1 MSLALLCPGQ
11 GAQHAAMFDRVR
23 DLAAARPVLDATSEL
38 LGRDVFAA
46 AAADDHFDNVRA
58 QPLLCAASL
67 AHWQGLR
74 EVLPTPT
81 VIAGYSIGE
90 LAAHAIAGGVDAATC
105 LALAAQRALLMDSA
119 SPADA
124 GLQAVLGLER
134 HVLQPLCDLHGA
146 HVAIANGQDHF
157 IVGGTH
163 ASLQRLAD
171 AARPQGADIRP
182 LPVHVPAHT
191 PLLTAAVA
199 PFAAA
204 LDASPLQAPRLPLLA
219 GIDARPVRDRA
230 TAVHTLSAQL
240 AQTIE
245 WAQVMRQAFERG
257 ARVFLQ
263 LGPGNALARMIA
275 PAYPCCEVRAV
286 EEFQSLEGAAA
297 WVRSALERLQ

>member
-11 GAQHAAMFDRVR
+11 GAQHAAMFDLVR

-46 AAADDHFDNVRA
+46 AAADDRFDNVRA

-157 IVGGTH
+157 IVAGTH

-263 LGPGNALARMIA
+263 LGPGNALARMVA

>member
-1 MSLALLCPGQ
+1 MSLALLCSGQ

-23 DLAAARPVLDATSEL
+23 DLPAARHTLDVASTV
-38 LGRDVFAA
+38 LGRDVFSA
-46 AAADDHFDNVRA
+46 AAADDRFDNAQA
-58 QPLLCAASL
+58 QPLLCAATL
-67 AHWQGLR
+67 AQWQGLR
-74 EVLPTPT
+74 DNVPTPT
-81 VIAGYSIGE
+81 LVAGYSIGE
-90 LAAHAIAGGVDAATC
+90 LAAHAIAGSFDATTC
-105 LALAAQRALLMDSA
+105 LALAAQRAQLMDGA

-146 HVAIANGQDHF
+146 HMAIANGQDHF

-163 ASLQRLAD
+163 ASLLRLAD
-171 AARPQGADIRP
+171 AAQAQGADIRP

-191 PLLTAAVA
+191 PLLAAAVA
-199 PFAAA
+199 PFAAV

-219 GIDARPVRDRA
+219 GIEARPVRDRA
-230 TAVHTLSAQL
+230 MAVHTLSAQL

-263 LGPGNALARMIA
+263 LGPGNALARMVA

>member
-23 DLAAARPVLDATSEL
+23 GLAAARPVLDATGEL

-46 AAADDHFDNVRA
+46 AAAGDRFDNVQA

-74 EVLPTPT
+74 EVLPTPA

-90 LAAHAIAGGVDAATC
+90 LAAHAIAGSFDTATC
-105 LALAAQRALLMDSA
+105 LALSAQRARLMDSA
-119 SPADA
+119 SPDDA
-124 GLQAVLGLER
+124 GLQAILGLDR
-134 HVLQPLCDLHGA
+134 IATQRLCDTHGA
-146 HVAIANGQDHF
+146 FIAIANGHDHF
-157 IVGGTH
+157 IVGG
-163 ASLQRLAD
+163 
-171 AARPQGADIRP
+171 ARPSLHALAVDAQACGAEIRP

-191 PLLTAAVA
+191 PLLASAVA

-204 LDASPLQAPRLPLLA
+204 LDAAQVQAPRLPLLA

-230 TAVHTLSAQL
+230 AVVHTLSAQL

-263 LGPGNALARMIA
+263 LGPGNALARMVA

>member
-1 MSLALLCPGQ
+1 M
-11 GAQHAAMFDRVR
+11 
-23 DLAAARPVLDATSEL
+23 
-38 LGRDVFAA
+38 
-46 AAADDHFDNVRA
+46 
-58 QPLLCAASL
+58 
-67 AHWQGLR
+67 
-74 EVLPTPT
+74 
-81 VIAGYSIGE
+81 
-90 LAAHAIAGGVDAATC
+90 
-105 LALAAQRALLMDSA
+105 
-119 SPADA
+119 
-124 GLQAVLGLER
+124 
-134 HVLQPLCDLHGA
+134 
-146 HVAIANGQDHF
+146 
-157 IVGGTH
+157 GGTH

-171 AARPQGADIRP
+171 AAQALGADIRL

-191 PLLTAAVA
+191 PLLAAAVA

-204 LDASPLQAPRLPLLA
+204 LDASLLQAPRLPLLA

-230 TAVHTLSAQL
+230 TAVHTLSLQL

-263 LGPGNALARMIA
+263 LGPGNALARMVA

>member
-1 MSLALLCPGQ
+1 MSLALLCSGQ

-23 DLAAARPVLDATSEL
+23 DLPAAPHTLDVASTV
-38 LGRDVFAA
+38 LGRDVFSA
-46 AAADDHFDNVRA
+46 AAADDRFDNAQA
-58 QPLLCAASL
+58 QPLLCAATL
-67 AHWQGLR
+67 AQWQGLR
-74 EVLPTPT
+74 DNVPTPT
-81 VIAGYSIGE
+81 LVAGYSIGE
-90 LAAHAIAGGVDAATC
+90 LAAHAIAGSFDATTC
-105 LALAAQRALLMDSA
+105 LALAAQRAQLMDGA

-146 HVAIANGQDHF
+146 HMAIANGQDHF

-163 ASLQRLAD
+163 ASLLRLAD
-171 AARPQGADIRP
+171 AAQAQGADIRP

-191 PLLTAAVA
+191 PLLAAAVA

-230 TAVHTLSAQL
+230 MAVHTLSAQL

-257 ARVFLQ
+257 ARAFLQ
-263 LGPGNALARMIA
+263 LGPGNALARMVA

>member
-23 DLAAARPVLDATSEL
+23 DLHAVRDVLETASAV

-46 AAADDHFDNVRA
+46 AADESRFDNALA

-74 EVLPTPT
+74 EAVPAPVL
-81 VIAGYSIGE
+81 VAGYSIGE
-90 LAAHAIAGGVDAATC
+90 LAAHAIAGSFDATTC
-105 LALAAQRALLMDSA
+105 LALAVQRAQLMDSA

-124 GLQAVLGLER
+124 GLQAVLGLDR
-134 HVLQPLCDLHGA
+134 RSLQSLCDAQGTY
-146 HVAIANGQDHF
+146 VAIANGQDHF
-157 IVGGTH
+157 IVGGTQ

-171 AARPQGADIRP
+171 AARAQGADIRL
-182 LPVHVPAHT
+182 LPVRVPAHT
-191 PLLTAAVA
+191 PLLAAAVA

-230 TAVHTLSAQL
+230 TAVSPLSLQL

-263 LGPGNALARMIA
+263 LGPGNALARMVA

-286 EEFQSLEGAAA
+286 EEFQSLEGSAA

>member
-11 GAQHAAMFDRVR
+11 GVQHAEMFERVR
-23 DLAAARPVLDATSEL
+23 DLPAARHILDLASTV
-38 LGRDVFAA
+38 LGRDVFSAA
-46 AAADDHFDNVRA
+46 GAEDRFDNAQA

-67 AHWQGLR
+67 AQWQGLR
-74 EVLPTPT
+74 DCVPAPTL
-81 VIAGYSIGE
+81 IAGYSIGE
-90 LAAHAIAGGVDAATC
+90 LAAHAIAGSFDAATC
-105 LALAAQRALLMDSA
+105 LALAAQRARLMDSA

-171 AARPQGADIRP
+171 AARAQGADIRL
-182 LPVHVPAHT
+182 LPVRVPAHT
-191 PLLTAAVA
+191 PLLAAAVA

-219 GIDARPVRDRA
+219 GIDARPVRERA
-230 TAVHTLSAQL
+230 MAVNTLSLQL

-263 LGPGNALARMIA
+263 LGPGNALARMVA

>member
-11 GAQHAAMFDRVR
+11 GVQHAEMFERVR
-23 DLAAARPVLDATSEL
+23 DLPAARHILDLASTV
-38 LGRDVFAA
+38 LGRDVFSAA
-46 AAADDHFDNVRA
+46 GAEDRFDNAQA

-67 AHWQGLR
+67 AQWQGLR
-74 EVLPTPT
+74 DCVPAPTL
-81 VIAGYSIGE
+81 IAGYSIGE
-90 LAAHAIAGGVDAATC
+90 LAAHAIAGSFDAATC
-105 LALAAQRALLMDSA
+105 LALAAQRARLMDSA

-146 HVAIANGQDHF
+146 HVAIANGHDHF

-171 AARPQGADIRP
+171 AARAQGADIRL
-182 LPVHVPAHT
+182 LPVRVPAHT
-191 PLLTAAVA
+191 PLLAAAVA

-230 TAVHTLSAQL
+230 TAVNTLSLQL

-263 LGPGNALARMIA
+263 LGPGNALARMVA

>member
-23 DLAAARPVLDATSEL
+23 DLPAVRDVLETASAV

-46 AAADDHFDNVRA
+46 AADESRFDNVLA

-74 EVLPTPT
+74 EAVPAPVL
-81 VIAGYSIGE
+81 VAGYSIGE
-90 LAAHAIAGGVDAATC
+90 LAAHAIAGSFDAATC
-105 LALAAQRALLMDSA
+105 LALAAQRAQLMDSA

-163 ASLQRLAD
+163 ASLQRLDD
-171 AARPQGADIRP
+171 AARARARTSVCCRCACPHTHHCWRRRSHRSLPHSMHRHCRP
-182 LPVHVPAHT
+182 HACRCWPA
-191 PLLTAAVA
+191 
-199 PFAAA
+199 
-204 LDASPLQAPRLPLLA
+204 SM
-219 GIDARPVRDRA
+219 RDRCG
-230 TAVHTLSAQL
+230 TAQ
-240 AQTIE
+240 
-245 WAQVMRQAFERG
+245 RQSTRCRCNWRRPSNG
-257 ARVFLQ
+257 R
-263 LGPGNALARMIA
+263 R
-275 PAYPCCEVRAV
+275 
-286 EEFQSLEGAAA
+286 
-297 WVRSALERLQ
+297 

>member
-11 GAQHAAMFDRVR
+11 GAQHPAMFDRMR

-46 AAADDHFDNVRA
+46 ATADDRFDNVQA

-90 LAAHAIAGGVDAATC
+90 LAAHAIAGSIDAATC
-105 LALAAQRALLMDSA
+105 LALSAQRAHLMDAA
-119 SPADA
+119 SPDDA
-124 GLQAVLGLER
+124 GLQAVLGVDR
-134 HVLQPLCDLHGA
+134 IATQRLCDAHGA
-146 HVAIANGQDHF
+146 FIAIANGHDHF
-157 IVGGTH
+157 IVGG
-163 ASLQRLAD
+163 AWRSLYALAED
-171 AARPQGADIRP
+171 AQSHGAEIRP

-191 PLLTAAVA
+191 PLLAGAVA

-204 LDASPLQAPRLPLLA
+204 LEAASLQAPRLPLLA

-230 TAVHTLSAQL
+230 TMVHTLSAQL

-286 EEFQSLEGAAA
+286 EEFHRLEGAAA
-297 WVRSALERLQ
+297 WVHSALERLQ

>member
-1 MSLALLCPGQ
+1 MSLALLCSGQ

-23 DLAAARPVLDATSEL
+23 DLPTARHTLDVASTV
-38 LGRDVFAA
+38 LGRDVFSA
-46 AAADDHFDNVRA
+46 AAADDRFDNAQA
-58 QPLLCAASL
+58 QPLLCAATL
-67 AHWQGLR
+67 AQWQGLR
-74 EVLPTPT
+74 DNVPTPT
-81 VIAGYSIGE
+81 LVAGYSIGE
-90 LAAHAIAGGVDAATC
+90 LAAHAIAGSFDATTC
-105 LALAAQRALLMDSA
+105 LALAAQRAQLMDGA

-146 HVAIANGQDHF
+146 HMAIANGQDHF

-163 ASLQRLAD
+163 ASLLRLAD
-171 AARPQGADIRP
+171 AAQAQGADIRP
-182 LPVHVPAHT
+182 LPVNVPAHT
-191 PLLTAAVA
+191 PLLAAAVA

-230 TAVHTLSAQL
+230 MAVHTLSAQL

-263 LGPGNALARMIA
+263 LGPGNALARMVA

>member
-23 DLAAARPVLDATSEL
+23 ALPAAGDVLEAASAV
-38 LGRDVFAA
+38 LGRDVLV
-46 AAADDHFDNVRA
+46 AAADDARFDNALA

-74 EVLPTPT
+74 EQVPVP
-81 VIAGYSIGE
+81 VVVAGYSIGE
-90 LAAHAIAGGVDAATC
+90 LAAHAVAGGLDASTC
-105 LALAAQRALLMDSA
+105 LILAAQRARLMDAA

-124 GLQAVLGLER
+124 GMQAVLGLER
-134 HVLQPLCDLHGA
+134 HALQPLCDAHGA
-146 HVAIANGQDHF
+146 YVAIANGQDHF

-163 ASLQRLAD
+163 TALQALAE
-171 AARPQGADIRP
+171 AARAQGAEIRP

-191 PLLTAAVA
+191 PLLHAAVA

-204 LDASPLQAPRLPLLA
+204 LDASVLQAPRVPLLA
-219 GIDARPVRDRA
+219 GIDARPVRVRA
-230 TAVHTLSAQL
+230 AAVHTLSAQL

-245 WAQVMRQAFERG
+245 WTQVMRQAFERG

-263 LGPGNALARMIA
+263 LGPGNALARMVA
-275 PAYPCCEVRAV
+275 PSYPCCEVRAV
-286 EEFQSLEGAAA
+286 EEFQSLDGAAA

>member
-1 MSLALLCPGQ
+1 MSLALLCSGQ

-23 DLAAARPVLDATSEL
+23 DLPAARHTLDVASTV
-38 LGRDVFAA
+38 LGRDVFSA
-46 AAADDHFDNVRA
+46 AAADDRFDNAQA
-58 QPLLCAASL
+58 QPLLCAATL
-67 AHWQGLR
+67 AQWQGLR
-74 EVLPTPT
+74 DNVPTPT
-81 VIAGYSIGE
+81 LIAGYSIGE
-90 LAAHAIAGGVDAATC
+90 LAAHAIAGSFDATTC
-105 LALAAQRALLMDSA
+105 LALAAQRAQLMDGA

-146 HVAIANGQDHF
+146 HMAIANGQDHF

-163 ASLQRLAD
+163 ASLLRLAD
-171 AARPQGADIRP
+171 AAQAQGADIRP

-191 PLLTAAVA
+191 PLLAAAVA

-263 LGPGNALARMIA
+263 LGPGNALARMVA

>member
-1 MSLALLCPGQ
+1 MSLALLCSGQ

-23 DLAAARPVLDATSEL
+23 DLPAARHTLDVASTV
-38 LGRDVFAA
+38 LGRDVFSA
-46 AAADDHFDNVRA
+46 AAADDRFDNAQA
-58 QPLLCAASL
+58 QPLLCAATL
-67 AHWQGLR
+67 AQWQGVR
-74 EVLPTPT
+74 DNVPTPT
-81 VIAGYSIGE
+81 LIAGYSIGE
-90 LAAHAIAGGVDAATC
+90 LAAHAIAGSFDATTC
-105 LALAAQRALLMDSA
+105 LALAAQRAQLMDGA

-134 HVLQPLCDLHGA
+134 HVLRPLCDLHGA
-146 HVAIANGQDHF
+146 HMAIANGQDHF

-163 ASLQRLAD
+163 ASLLRLAD
-171 AARPQGADIRP
+171 AAQAQGADIRP

-191 PLLTAAVA
+191 PLLAAAVA

-204 LDASPLQAPRLPLLA
+204 LHASPLQAPRLPLLA

-230 TAVHTLSAQL
+230 MAVHTLSAQL

-263 LGPGNALARMIA
+263 LGPGNALARMVA
-275 PAYPCCEVRAV
+275 PSYPCCEVRAV

>member
-1 MSLALLCPGQ
+1 MSLALLCSGQ

-23 DLAAARPVLDATSEL
+23 DLPAARHTLDVASTV
-38 LGRDVFAA
+38 LGRDVFSA
-46 AAADDHFDNVRA
+46 AAADDRFDNAQA
-58 QPLLCAASL
+58 QPLLCAATL
-67 AHWQGLR
+67 AQWQGVR
-74 EVLPTPT
+74 DNVPTPT
-81 VIAGYSIGE
+81 LIAGYSIGE
-90 LAAHAIAGGVDAATC
+90 LAAHAIAGSFDATTC
-105 LALAAQRALLMDSA
+105 LALAAQRAQLMDGA

-146 HVAIANGQDHF
+146 HMAIANGQDHF

-163 ASLQRLAD
+163 ASLLRLAD
-171 AARPQGADIRP
+171 AAQAQGADIRP

-191 PLLTAAVA
+191 PLLAAAVA

-204 LDASPLQAPRLPLLA
+204 LHASPLQAPRLPLLA

-230 TAVHTLSAQL
+230 MAVHTLSAQL

-263 LGPGNALARMIA
+263 LGPGNALARMVA
-275 PAYPCCEVRAV
+275 PSYPCCEVRAV

>member
-1 MSLALLCPGQ
+1 MSLALLCSGQ

-23 DLAAARPVLDATSEL
+23 DLPAARHTLDVASTV
-38 LGRDVFAA
+38 LGRDVFSA
-46 AAADDHFDNVRA
+46 AAADDRFDNAQA
-58 QPLLCAASL
+58 QPLLCAATL
-67 AHWQGLR
+67 AQWQGLR
-74 EVLPTPT
+74 DNVPTPT
-81 VIAGYSIGE
+81 LVAGYSIGE
-90 LAAHAIAGGVDAATC
+90 LAAHAIAGSFDATTC
-105 LALAAQRALLMDSA
+105 LALAAQRAQLMDGA

-146 HVAIANGQDHF
+146 HMAIANGQDHF

-163 ASLQRLAD
+163 ASLLRLAD
-171 AARPQGADIRP
+171 AAQAQGADIRP
-182 LPVHVPAHT
+182 LPVNVPAHT
-191 PLLTAAVA
+191 PLLAAAVA

-230 TAVHTLSAQL
+230 MAVHTLSAQL

-263 LGPGNALARMIA
+263 LGPGNALARMVA

-286 EEFQSLEGAAA
+286 EELQSLEGAAA

>member
-1 MSLALLCPGQ
+1 MSLALLCSGQ

-23 DLAAARPVLDATSEL
+23 DLPAARHTLDVASTV
-38 LGRDVFAA
+38 LGRDVFSA
-46 AAADDHFDNVRA
+46 AAADDRFDNAQA
-58 QPLLCAASL
+58 QPLLCAATL
-67 AHWQGLR
+67 AQWQGLR
-74 EVLPTPT
+74 DNVPTPT
-81 VIAGYSIGE
+81 LIAGYSIGE
-90 LAAHAIAGGVDAATC
+90 LAAHAIAGSFDATTC
-105 LALAAQRALLMDSA
+105 LALAAQRAQLMDGA

-146 HVAIANGQDHF
+146 HMAIANGQDHF

-163 ASLQRLAD
+163 AALQRLAD
-171 AARPQGADIRP
+171 AARAQGADIRP
-182 LPVHVPAHT
+182 LPVHMPAHT
-191 PLLTAAVA
+191 PLLAAAVA

-204 LDASPLQAPRLPLLA
+204 LHASPLRAPRLPLLA

-230 TAVHTLSAQL
+230 TVVHTLSAQL

-263 LGPGNALARMIA
+263 LGPGNALARMVA

>member
-46 AAADDHFDNVRA
+46 ATADDRFDNVRA

-191 PLLTAAVA
+191 PLLAAAVA

-263 LGPGNALARMIA
+263 LGPGNALARMVA

>member
-1 MSLALLCPGQ
+1 MSLTLLCPGQ

-46 AAADDHFDNVRA
+46 AAADDRFDNVRA

-263 LGPGNALARMIA
+263 LGPGNALARMVA

>member
-11 GAQHAAMFDRVR
+11 GAQHPAMFDRVR
-23 DLAAARPVLDATSEL
+23 DLAAARPVLDAAAKL
-38 LGRDVFAA
+38 LGHDVFAA
-46 AAADDHFDNVRA
+46 AAAGDRFDNAPA

-67 AHWQGLR
+67 AQWQGLR
-74 EVLPTPT
+74 DALPTPT

-90 LAAHAIAGGVDAATC
+90 LAAHAIAGSFDAATC
-105 LALAAQRALLMDSA
+105 LALSAQRARLMDAA
-119 SPADA
+119 SPGDA
-124 GLQAVLGLER
+124 GLHAVLGLDR
-134 HVLQPLCDLHGA
+134 VATQRLCDAHGA
-146 HVAIANGQDHF
+146 FIAIANGHDHF
-157 IVGGTH
+157 IVGGARPALH
-163 ASLQRLAD
+163 VLAAD
-171 AARPQGADIRP
+171 ARARGAEIRP

-191 PLLTAAVA
+191 PLLAGAVA

-204 LDASPLQAPRLPLLA
+204 LQASSLQAPRLPLLA
-219 GIDARPVRDRA
+219 GVDARPVRDPA
-230 TAVHTLSAQL
+230 AVVHTLSAQL

-257 ARVFLQ
+257 ARVLLQ

-297 WVRSALERLQ
+297 WVRSALERLR

>member
-11 GAQHAAMFDRVR
+11 GVQHAEMFERVR
-23 DLAAARPVLDATSEL
+23 DLPAARHILDLASTV
-38 LGRDVFAA
+38 LGRDVFSAA
-46 AAADDHFDNVRA
+46 GAEDRFDNAQA
-58 QPLLCAASL
+58 QPLLCTASL
-67 AHWQGLR
+67 AQWQGLR
-74 EVLPTPT
+74 DCVPAPTL
-81 VIAGYSIGE
+81 IAGYSIGE
-90 LAAHAIAGGVDAATC
+90 LAAHAIADSFDAATC
-105 LALAAQRALLMDSA
+105 LALAAQRARLMDSA

-171 AARPQGADIRP
+171 AARAQGADIRL
-182 LPVHVPAHT
+182 LPVRVPAHT
-191 PLLTAAVA
+191 PLLAAAVA

-230 TAVHTLSAQL
+230 TAVNTLSLQL

-263 LGPGNALARMIA
+263 LGPGNALARMVA

>member
-11 GAQHAAMFDRVR
+11 GAQHPAMFDRVR
-23 DLAAARPVLDATSEL
+23 GLAAAQPLLDATGEL

-46 AAADDHFDNVRA
+46 AAADDRFDNVQA

-90 LAAHAIAGGVDAATC
+90 LAAHAIAGSFDTTTC
-105 LALAAQRALLMDSA
+105 LALSAQRARLMDAA
-119 SPADA
+119 SPRDA
-124 GLQAVLGLER
+124 GLQAVLGLDR
-134 HVLQPLCDLHGA
+134 DATQRLCDMHGA
-146 HVAIANGQDHF
+146 FIAIANGHDHF
-157 IVGGTH
+157 IVGGAQPSLH
-163 ASLQRLAD
+163 ALAAD
-171 AARPQGADIRP
+171 AQACGAEIRP

-191 PLLTAAVA
+191 PLLAGAEA

-204 LDASPLQAPRLPLLA
+204 LRAAQVHAPWLPLLA
-219 GIDARPVRDRA
+219 GVDARPVRDGA
-230 TAVHTLSAQL
+230 AVVHTLSTQL

-263 LGPGNALARMIA
+263 LGPGNALARMVA
-275 PAYPCCEVRAV
+275 PSYPCCEVRAV

>member
-11 GAQHAAMFDRVR
+11 GAQHAAMFEHVR
-23 DLAAARPVLDATSEL
+23 DLPAARNVLEAASAV

-46 AAADDHFDNVRA
+46 AADESRFGNALA

-74 EVLPTPT
+74 EAVQAPVL
-81 VIAGYSIGE
+81 VAGYSIGE
-90 LAAHAIAGGVDAATC
+90 LAAHAIAGSVDAATC
-105 LALAAQRALLMDSA
+105 LALAARRAWLMDSA

-146 HVAIANGQDHF
+146 YVAIANGHDHF

-163 ASLQRLAD
+163 ASLQGLAD
-171 AARPQGADIRP
+171 AARARGAGIRP

-191 PLLTAAVA
+191 PLLAAAVA

-204 LDASPLQAPRLPLLA
+204 LDASALQAPRLPLLA
-219 GIDARPVRDRA
+219 GIDARPVRDRT
-230 TAVHTLSAQL
+230 TAVHTLSLQL

-263 LGPGNALARMIA
+263 LGPGNALARMVA

>member
-1 MSLALLCPGQ
+1 MSLALLCSGQ

-23 DLAAARPVLDATSEL
+23 DLPAARHTLDVASTV
-38 LGRDVFAA
+38 LGRDVFSA
-46 AAADDHFDNVRA
+46 AAADDRFDNAQA
-58 QPLLCAASL
+58 QPLLCAATL
-67 AHWQGLR
+67 AQWQGLR
-74 EVLPTPT
+74 DNVPTPT
-81 VIAGYSIGE
+81 LVAGYSIGE
-90 LAAHAIAGGVDAATC
+90 LAAHAIAGSFDATTC
-105 LALAAQRALLMDSA
+105 LALAAQRAQLMDGA

-146 HVAIANGQDHF
+146 HMAIANGQDHF

-163 ASLQRLAD
+163 ASLLRLAD
-171 AARPQGADIRP
+171 AAQARGADIRP

-191 PLLTAAVA
+191 PLLAAAVA
-199 PFAAA
+199 PFAAV

-230 TAVHTLSAQL
+230 MAVHTLSAQL

-263 LGPGNALARMIA
+263 LGPGNALARMVA

>member
-11 GAQHAAMFDRVR
+11 GAQHPAMFDRMR

-46 AAADDHFDNVRA
+46 ATADDRFDNVQA

-74 EVLPTPT
+74 ELLPTPT

-90 LAAHAIAGGVDAATC
+90 LAAHAIAGSIDAATC
-105 LALAAQRALLMDSA
+105 LALSAQRAHLMDAA
-119 SPADA
+119 SPDDA
-124 GLQAVLGLER
+124 GLQAVLGVDR
-134 HVLQPLCDLHGA
+134 IATQRLCDAHGA
-146 HVAIANGQDHF
+146 FIAIANGHDHF
-157 IVGGTH
+157 IVGGAWRSLH
-163 ASLQRLAD
+163 ALAED
-171 AARPQGADIRP
+171 AQSHGTEIRP

-191 PLLTAAVA
+191 PLLAGAVA

-204 LDASPLQAPRLPLLA
+204 LEAASLQAPRLPLLA

-230 TAVHTLSAQL
+230 TMVHTLSAQL

-286 EEFQSLEGAAA
+286 EEFHSLEGAAA
-297 WVRSALERLQ
+297 WVHSALERLQ

>member
-23 DLAAARPVLDATSEL
+23 AVPGARDVLDAASTVM
-38 LGRDVFAA
+38 GRDVFAA
-46 AAADDHFDNVRA
+46 AADAARFDNALA
-58 QPLLCAASL
+58 QPLLCAATL
-67 AHWQGLR
+67 AHWQALR
-74 EVLPTPT
+74 DALPAPT
-81 VIAGYSIGE
+81 VVAGYSIGE
-90 LAAHAIAGGVDAATC
+90 LAAHAVAGSIDARTC
-105 LALAAQRALLMDSA
+105 LDLAAQRARLMDAA

-124 GLQAVLGLER
+124 GMQAVLGLQR
-134 HVLQPLCDLHGA
+134 HTLQPLCDAHGA

-157 IVGGTH
+157 IVGGLQ
-163 ASLQRLAD
+163 ASLQAVAD
-171 AARPQGADIRP
+171 AARPLGAEVRP

-191 PLLTAAVA
+191 PLLRSAVA
-199 PFAAA
+199 AFAAA

-230 TAVHTLSAQL
+230 TAVHTVSAQL

-245 WAQVMRQAFERG
+245 WAQVVRQAFERG

-263 LGPGNALARMIA
+263 LGPGNALARMVA
-275 PAYPCCEVRAV
+275 PSYPCCEVRAV